1 MNTKGVNEIIVM
13 AILILI
19 LIVAIGLL
27 IMFIGPF
34 FDELEDSEIIN
45 KTCFSKW
52 ECGNWTDCEIHYS
65 VRDALTGV
73 VLTGTKM
80 RGCSD
85 INGCE
90 SAKIE
95 IEGCDT
101 GGLVSVNKISRGSGD
116 YLEIRNESGS
126 LISEVKIIGGA
137 VYINLIIDS

>member
-1 MNTKGVNEIIVM
+1 MNIKGVNEIIVM

-19 LIVAIGLL
+19 SIVAIGLL
-27 IMFIGPF
+27 IRFIGPF
-34 FDELEDSEIIN
+34 FDRLEDSKIIN
-45 KTCFSKW
+45 ETCFSKW

-65 VRDALTGV
+65 VRQALTGV

-95 IEGCDT
+95 IWGCDT
-101 GGLVSVNKISRGSGD
+101 GGVVNVEKVHRGSGD

-126 LISEVKIIGGA
+126 LISEIKRIDGE
-137 VYINLIIDS
+137 VYINLIINS